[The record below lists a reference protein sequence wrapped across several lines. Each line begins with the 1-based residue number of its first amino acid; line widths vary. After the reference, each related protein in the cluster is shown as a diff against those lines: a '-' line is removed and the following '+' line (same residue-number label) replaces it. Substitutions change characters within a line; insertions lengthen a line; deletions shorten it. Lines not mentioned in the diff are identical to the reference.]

1 MLPRNDNSLMERIEQ
16 TILRNL
22 VFNEEYSRKVIPF
35 IQPNYFDQKTER
47 LIFEEIVQF
56 IVKYGSSITIEALN
70 IEMENRTDLNETE
83 IKEIREINS
92 SLNNSPID
100 NRWLLDTTE
109 KWCRDRAIYL
119 ALMESIHIADGKD
132 DKKNRDAIPSILSDA
147 LAVSFDNNIGHDYL
161 NNYEERYE
169 YYHRKE
175 DKIEFDLEYFNKITK
190 GGLPNKT
197 LNIALAGCVHPETRV
212 KIRFRKIM
220 WIEKETSI
228 GEIKTLLDNG
238 YEVEV
243 DSPDGYV
250 PVNFFINKGMYEEY
264 ELLMMGGNKVS
275 CNESHLFE
283 TTEGWISAKE
293 MEQSNLI
300 YKLITNEGIKIGRVY
315 KNNKQIPI
323 VDINVNHPNHR
334 YYTNGVSSHNTG
346 VGKSLFMCHFAAS
359 VLLQGRNVLYI
370 TMEMAE
376 EKIAE
381 RIDANLLNVPIQQ
394 LSELPRS
401 TFETKV
407 TNLAKKTEG
416 TLIIKEYPTASAH
429 SGHFKALLNELSL
442 KKSFRPDIIFIDYLN
457 ICASSRYKGN
467 SNINSYTFVKAIA
480 EELRGLAVEFNV
492 PIVSATQTTRSGFG
506 SSDVELTDTSESF
519 GLPATADLMFA
530 LISTEELEGM
540 GQIMVK
546 QLKNRYND
554 PTIYKRFIV
563 GIDRA
568 KMRLYD
574 CEQTAQK
581 DILDSGQEEEYDY
594 EEKKPK
600 KSFEGFKF

>member
-1 MLPRNDNSLMERIEQ
+1 MLPRNNNSLMERLEH

-22 VFNEEYSRKVIPF
+22 VFNEDYSRKVIPF
-35 IQPNYFDQKTER
+35 IQPEYFDQKSEKV
-47 LIFEEIVQF
+47 IFGEIVQF
-56 IVKYGSSITIEALN
+56 IVQYGSSITPEALA
-70 IEMENRTDLNETE
+70 IEIENRRDLNESE
-83 IKEIREINS
+83 IKDVREIQK
-92 SLNNSPID
+92 SLNDSPVD
-100 NRWLLDTTE
+100 NTWLLDTTE
-109 KWCRDRAIYL
+109 RWCRDRAIYL
-119 ALMESIHIADGKD
+119 ALMQSIQIADGND
-132 DKKNRDAIPSILSDA
+132 DKKGRDAIPHILSDA
-147 LAVSFDNNIGHDYL
+147 LSVSFDNNIGHDYL

-197 LNIALAGCVHPETRV
+197 LNIALAG
-212 KIRFRKIM
+212 
-220 WIEKETSI
+220 
-228 GEIKTLLDNG
+228 
-238 YEVEV
+238 
-243 DSPDGYV
+243 
-250 PVNFFINKGMYEEY
+250 
-264 ELLMMGGNKVS
+264 
-275 CNESHLFE
+275 
-283 TTEGWISAKE
+283 
-293 MEQSNLI
+293 
-300 YKLITNEGIKIGRVY
+300 
-315 KNNKQIPI
+315 
-323 VDINVNHPNHR
+323 
-334 YYTNGVSSHNTG
+334 TG
-346 VGKSLFMCHFAAS
+346 VGKSLFMCHMASS

-370 TMEMAE
+370 TLEMAE

-394 LSELPRS
+394 LSELPRVM
-401 TFETKV
+401 FETKV
-407 TNLAKKTEG
+407 TNLAKKTQG

-429 SGHFKALLNELSL
+429 SGHFKALLNELAL

-457 ICASSRYKGN
+457 ICSSSRFKSG
-467 SNINSYTFVKAIA
+467 SNINSYTLVKSIA

-492 PIVSATQTTRSGFG
+492 PIMSATQTTRSGFG

-530 LISTEELEGM
+530 LISTEELEGL

-554 PTIYKRFIV
+554 PTIFKRFVV

-574 CEQTAQK
+574 VEQSAQN
-581 DILDSGQEEEYDY
+581 DILDSGKEEEYNDD
-594 EEKKPK
+594 ERKPK